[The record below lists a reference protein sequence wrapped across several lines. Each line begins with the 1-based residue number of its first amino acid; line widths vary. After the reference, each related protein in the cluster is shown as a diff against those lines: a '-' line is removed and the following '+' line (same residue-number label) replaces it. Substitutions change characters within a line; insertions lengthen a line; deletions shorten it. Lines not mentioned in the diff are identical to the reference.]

1 MTECVIHEKPT
12 DKKKSDDFGMAD
24 LGM

>member
-1 MTECVIHEKPT
+1 MTECVIHDKPNE
-12 DKKKSDDFGMAD
+12 KKKDEFDMSG